1 LSRKLVVDTGPLAR
15 VEGEGSLR
23 IEHDGAEVLS
33 VQLKIFEPPRFFE
46 GFLKGRKVEDIVDI
60 VPRICG
66 ICPVAYQV
74 SALNALESLFGVEVD
89 EQVRR
94 LRRILYLGEWIE
106 SHSLHIYMLAAPDF
120 LRVPDVAAIA
130 AIDPN
135 MVKDAL
141 ALKRLGNGL
150 MTVVGGREIHP
161 VSMRIGGLHRAPK
174 RESLAEMLPEIDR
187 LRETMERMVHF
198 VFSFE
203 KPSLKRDPILVSLR
217 NPNRYAIDGGDVVTS
232 RGLRFSPSS
241 FEDNFVEAEVGYSN
255 ALQSHLKDGTPYEVG
270 PQARFNLNFEQLNPV
285 AKGMAKEMG
294 LVPPVTDPF
303 QNICMRA
310 IEAVHALEEV
320 REEIEAYVRP
330 SRPYASYQ
338 YKAGTCYGVSEAPR
352 GLLYHSYVVNARG
365 QVERAKIVPP
375 TAQNLARIEEDVW
388 LLAPQIMEAE
398 QKEARRL
405 SEMAVRNY
413 DPCISCATHFLNLE
427 ITDLGKRAKDRN

>member
-1 LSRKLVVDTGPLAR
+1 VVDTGPLAR

-23 IEHDGAEVLS
+23 IERYGANVCA
-33 VQLKIFEPPRFFE
+33 VQLNIFEPPRFFE
-46 GFLKGRKVEDIVDI
+46 GFLRGRKVEEVVDI

-74 SALNALESLFGVEVD
+74 SAMNALESLFGVELD

-106 SHSLHIYMLAAPDF
+106 SHSLHIYLLAAPDF
-120 LRVPDVAAIA
+120 LRVPDVLGVAR
-130 AIDPN
+130 IDPD

-161 VSMRIGGLHRAPK
+161 ISMKIGGFHRAPK
-174 RESLAEMLPEIDR
+174 RESLLEMLPEIDR
-187 LRETMERMVHF
+187 LRETTERMVRF
-198 VFSFE
+198 VFNLK
-203 KPSLKRDPILVSLR
+203 KPSLKREPVLVSLR
-217 NPNRYAIDGGDVVTS
+217 NPDRYAVDGGDIVTS
-232 RGLRFSPSS
+232 MGSRFPPSK
-241 FEDNFVEAEVGYSN
+241 FEENFVETEVVYSN

-285 AKGMAKEMG
+285 AKEMAKEMG

-303 QNICMRA
+303 QNISMRA

-320 REEIEAYVRP
+320 RLEIETY
-330 SRPYASYQ
+330 SRPAHPSMPYQ
-338 YKAGTCYGVSEAPR
+338 YKAGTGYGVSEAPR
-352 GLLYHSYVVNARG
+352 GILYHSYVVNVKG

-375 TAQNLARIEEDVW
+375 TAQNLARIEEDVR
-388 LLAPQIMEAE
+388 LLAPRIMKAKETEAT
-398 QKEARRL
+398 RL

-413 DPCISCATHFLNLE
+413 DPCISCATHFLKVE
-427 ITDLGKRAKDRN
+427 IADVGKDKGRN